1 MQISSLLNQFR
12 LYQNAPPDQEIPV
25 VFHARV
31 HAVNDRQLGNKR
43 ITLLMRDQNIFLR
56 VHVDAESVH
65 HTSVGVAQTCTLE
78 SILRVSGTLTLS
90 NKHRLPEDN
99 VIAGVVQASEL
110 VMISQVLD
118 GLVTRPLLNT
128 TEAHEA
134 NGEDSGCSD
143 VLKLNER
150 LNNRVLD
157 IRCTARGSIFK
168 LMSGVWE
175 LGVEF
180 CLANG
185 FQQVSISIGN
195 MLVPTPGLIG
205 YKIPGDDDYFPVS
218 YYGQQQAWLAQTF
231 EIHMQ
236 IALAMDFLPGCF
248 NIGSVY
254 RRESEISKRRL
265 CEFTTLEVAL
275 PIEQDWTELLDK
287 AEDLLIFVI
296 RALQERERFR
306 NLTTLAKRV
315 CSSAGTFRLGLD
327 GNGKMARLTFSE
339 SKRLLKGHAGQNTNE
354 EDDLTPKDEAD
365 LGYLMRHHPPGS
377 LPQTDIFILME
388 QPVSAR
394 GFQYHASMAGPSG
407 KAKTT
412 NSGDVI
418 LRGQEACTVMHCY
431 HDSGLLRAAMQAND
445 PPIDPDMPMLRP
457 WIQALEAGAHPHGMF
472 GVGLNRLLQGF
483 LGLPDIHDT
492 ALFPRDANQ
501 LIP

>member
-78 SILRVSGTLTLS
+78 SILRVSRTLTLS

-195 MLVPTPGLIG
+195 MSLCF
-205 YKIPGDDDYFPVS
+205 DHS
-218 YYGQQQAWLAQTF
+218 
-231 EIHMQ
+231 
-236 IALAMDFLPGCF
+236 FL
-248 NIGSVY
+248 
-254 RRESEISKRRL
+254 
-265 CEFTTLEVAL
+265 
-275 PIEQDWTELLDK
+275 
-287 AEDLLIFVI
+287 
-296 RALQERERFR
+296 
-306 NLTTLAKRV
+306 
-315 CSSAGTFRLGLD
+315 
-327 GNGKMARLTFSE
+327 
-339 SKRLLKGHAGQNTNE
+339 
-354 EDDLTPKDEAD
+354 
-365 LGYLMRHHPPGS
+365 
-377 LPQTDIFILME
+377 
-388 QPVSAR
+388 
-394 GFQYHASMAGPSG
+394 
-407 KAKTT
+407 
-412 NSGDVI
+412 
-418 LRGQEACTVMHCY
+418 
-431 HDSGLLRAAMQAND
+431 
-445 PPIDPDMPMLRP
+445 
-457 WIQALEAGAHPHGMF
+457 
-472 GVGLNRLLQGF
+472 
-483 LGLPDIHDT
+483 
-492 ALFPRDANQ
+492 ALFLYFR
-501 LIP
+501 